1 VLKLPKPTEFMA
13 GMGNENTFFCQL
25 PDSAFR
31 AHLAPNLSPT
41 ILVTKVFFSRLHFFT
56 RGHRKIRLPRNL
68 GNLGNFSYEFIQ
80 MKIEFKKF

>member
-41 ILVTKVFFSRLHFFT
+41 ILVTKVFFFSVTFFYQRTPENTVTAKSRKSWEFF
-56 RGHRKIRLPRNL
+56 IRVYSNE
-68 GNLGNFSYEFIQ
+68 N
-80 MKIEFKKF
+80 